1 MINECEYQLIEP
13 KGAPATN
20 HSVHD
25 WALRLCVLSSV
36 VLSFGTTNSETTHN
50 IKSDFSCVHTSSMHD
65 LLGQKALFTELN
77 KNAEIKEHLISRL
90 NSLTELTEDWDGN
103 GAHPILPS
111 IAGIVRDVIENTPA
125 SVLSFWRIFPDLNGT
140 LLLSAKGK
148 HIIGLSIG
156 EHEFSYVARHNSKKI
171 KGILPTTS
179 KNIIKIL
186 TELKALAV

>member
-1 MINECEYQLIEP
+1 MRNTDTYQLFEP
-13 KGAPATN
+13 KAVPTSN
-20 HSVHD
+20 HGVHD

-36 VLSFGTTNSETTHN
+36 VFSFGTTNLETTHD
-50 IKSDFSCVHTSSMHD
+50 IKSDFSCVHASSMPD

-111 IAGIVRDVIENTPA
+111 IAGVVRDVIENTPA

-148 HIIGLSIG
+148 RIIGLSIG
-156 EHEFSYVARHNSKKI
+156 EHEFSYVARHNSKKL